1 MRNGEQIFAVES
13 LEFSAVECAR
23 CGVNVRPVDQHFR
36 QQLIAVTA
44 KLVAESGQR
53 VESMIFC
60 GDDFEF
66 VVDEQIE
73 ILACRHLLLPGLY
86 GIVLVVGVQKFAT
99 GDGTSPDAK
108 QNRLV

>member
-13 LEFSAVECAR
+13 LELAVVECAR
-23 CGVNVRPVDQHFR
+23 CGVNVRLIDQHFR

-53 VESMIFC
+53 VEAKVFC

-66 VVDEQIE
+66 IVDEEIE
-73 ILACRHLLLPGLY
+73 VFACRHLLLPGLY

-108 QNRLV
+108 QNRLI